1 MRIPRIYLAGLLL
14 KDTAYPLSKQASQH
28 VSKVLRLNKGDELI
42 LFDGNGWQAPAHIIQ
57 NSAKQTLVAVSEDPC
72 RSPAPRINIHLGLGI
87 SKGDR
92 MDYAIQ
98 KSVEAGVN
106 AITPLITERTVVKLD
121 DKRAQ
126 SRHEHW
132 LNIITSACEQC
143 GQNYLPELHAVHSL
157 TDWAKRST
165 EALKLVFDAEASKTL
180 YDLQPQQTVQLTI
193 GPEGGLSE
201 NELNLLTQGGFDHI
215 RMGPRIFRSETAAV
229 SACVMLQTLWGDYRK
244 S

>member
-1 MRIPRIYLAGLLL
+1 MRIPRIYLSGLLL
-14 KDTAYPLSKQASQH
+14 NDTEYSLSKQASQH
-28 VSKVLRLNKGDELI
+28 VSKVLRLKKGDELV
-42 LFDGNGWQAPAHIIQ
+42 LFDGNGWQATARI
-57 NSAKQTLVAVSEDPC
+57 SETSSKQTLVKTAEESQ
-72 RSPAPRINIHLGLGI
+72 RSPPPRINIHLGLAI

-132 LNIITSACEQC
+132 LNIITNACEQC
-143 GQNYLPELHAVHSL
+143 RQNYLPELHAVQSL
-157 TDWAKRST
+157 TDWAQTPT
-165 EALKLVFDAEASKTL
+165 ESLKLVFDAEAPKTL
-180 YDLQPQQTVQLTI
+180 YDLQPQQTIQFTI
-193 GPEGGLSE
+193 GPEGGLSQK
-201 NELNLLTQGGFDHI
+201 ELTLLTRLGFDSV

-229 SACVMLQTLWGDYRK
+229 SACVMLQTLWGDYRNT
-244 S
+244 